1 MRLFDI
7 TMYQTVTRE
16 TPCLRAIVRAQ
27 TEDAGIQAFVDD
39 MSQQGYLSKGAE
51 YSSQQFD
58 VVPIMDQPEWLV
70 YMIGV

>member
-7 TMYQTVTRE
+7 TMYQTVMRE

-27 TEDAGIQAFVDD
+27 NEDAGIQAFVDD
-39 MSQQGYLSKGAE
+39 MAKQGYLSKGAE
-51 YSSQQFD
+51 YSSQRFD